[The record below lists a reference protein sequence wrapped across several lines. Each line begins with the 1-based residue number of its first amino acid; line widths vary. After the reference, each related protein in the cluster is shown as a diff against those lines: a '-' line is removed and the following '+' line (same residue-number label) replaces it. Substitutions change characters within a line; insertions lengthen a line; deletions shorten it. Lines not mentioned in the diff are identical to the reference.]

1 MKKEQLFDIIGE
13 VEEQKILE
21 ANKDVS
27 KKKKVQKA
35 WLKWSALAACLCI
48 VTVSIIGIS
57 TKKQPLIVELSN
69 GDEVIFSTNT
79 ELYTYSLDIA
89 IADSRDLSESEAN
102 AIFGNTD
109 IEAYISFEEG
119 SNEFIILDGKID
131 GFSISVHR
139 KDIPS
144 CIEIEG
150 EESTSYIN
158 DIAVTAGYF
167 ITETNSKGKRNAIIY
182 GEFEIGNYRVH
193 IETAGDKSEL
203 ETLCNELAKELYKL
217 IENTSL
223 DFDVIKH
230 SNS

>member
-21 ANKDVS
+21 ANKDFS
-27 KKKKVQKA
+27 KKKNVQKA

-57 TKKQPLIVELSN
+57 TKKQPLIIELSN

-131 GFSISVHR
+131 GFRIEVHR

-144 CIEIEG
+144 CIEVEG
-150 EESTSYIN
+150 EESISYIN
-158 DIAVTAGYF
+158 NTPTIAGFVIIKNDRTAVV
-167 ITETNSKGKRNAIIY
+167 Y
-182 GEFEIGNYRVH
+182 GEFEVGNYRVY

-217 IENTSL
+217 IENASL
-223 DFDVIKH
+223 DFEVIKH

>member
-89 IADSRDLSESEAN
+89 IADSRDLSEAEAN

-150 EESTSYIN
+150 EESLSYIN
-158 DIAVTAGYF
+158 NIPVTTGYDIIKSNGIAVV
-167 ITETNSKGKRNAIIY
+167 Y
-182 GEFEIGNYRVH
+182 GEFEVGNYRIH
-193 IETAGDKSEL
+193 LETAGDKSEL
-203 ETLCNELAKELYKL
+203 EPLCNELAKELYKL
-217 IENTSL
+217 IENSSL
-223 DFDVIKH
+223 DFELVKH